1 MQKQNRKIVG
11 FNLIEVII
19 IILVSAATSAV
30 ATGIIVTGNQRTSS
44 GTTYAELLQDDSIK
58 SFLDVY
64 ADVLNGYYEDVDKN
78 KAIES
83 AISGMMN
90 YLGDKY
96 TTYLND
102 NETSNLNDSLQ
113 GKYNGIGISI
123 SPDGV
128 IQEVFDDTPAKKAG
142 LQKDDKL
149 IGINGENVE
158 GKEISEV
165 TSKIKSTKGDI
176 TLNIVRDN
184 QNMNVIVEVKEI
196 NKPAIS
202 YSIDEKDGKKI
213 GYLFIQ
219 TFSSTLGEQVKT
231 ALYKLEEQGMQR
243 IIIDLRG
250 NGGGYLTAAED
261 TANLFLEKGKNVYSL
276 ETKDEVKQ
284 YNDPTDE
291 KRNYKVVVLV
301 NKGTASAAEIVTAA
315 LKDSYG
321 ATVIGEV
328 TYGKG
333 KVQQTKSLS
342 DGTMV
347 KYTTARWLRPNGEC
361 VDGVGIKPDIE
372 VALEINEEKQVVK
385 DTQLEKAIEVILQD

>member
-11 FNLIEVII
+11 FNLLEVII

-44 GTTYAELLQDDSIK
+44 GTTYAELLQDDGIK

-83 AISGMMN
+83 AISGMMD

-102 NETSNLNDSLQ
+102 NETSNLTDSLQ

-123 SPDGV
+123 TQEGV
-128 IQEVFDDTPAKKAG
+128 IQEVFEDTPAQKAG
-142 LQKDDKL
+142 LKKNDKL
-149 IGINGENVE
+149 VGINGENVE
-158 GKEISEV
+158 GKEISEI

-176 TLNIVRDN
+176 NLTIVREN
-184 QNMNVIVEVKEI
+184 QRMDIKVEVKEI
-196 NKPAIS
+196 NKPAVA
-202 YSIDEKDGKKI
+202 YSIDEKNGKKI
-213 GYLFIQ
+213 GYIFLQ

-231 ALYKLEEQGMQR
+231 ALLKLESQGMDR
-243 IIIDLRG
+243 LIIDLRG
-250 NGGGYLTAAED
+250 NGGGYLTAAEE
-261 TANLFLEKGKNVYSL
+261 TANLFLEKGKTVYSL
-276 ETKDEVKQ
+276 ETKDEIKP

-291 KRNYKVVVLV
+291 KKNYKVIVLV
-301 NKGTASAAEIVTAA
+301 NKGTASAAEILTGA

-321 ATVIGEV
+321 ATIIGEV

-333 KVQQTKSLS
+333 KVQQTKTLS

-372 VALEINEEKQVVK
+372 VALEINEAEQTIK
-385 DTQLEKAIEVILQD
+385 DTQLEKAYEVILQD